1 MPLTPGLSVAAFG
14 LKVRVCLSSS
24 SEILKHQD
32 LDGKIKTACLGSL
45 LLQEHLDRLENQY
58 LAHQEVKTIKPEWG
72 QLGFGKINPL
82 FLCLGVEQD
91 VL

>member
-1 MPLTPGLSVAAFG
+1 MPLTPGPCVAAFG
-14 LKVRVCLSSS
+14 LKARVCLSSS

-58 LAHQEVKTIKPEWG
+58 LAHKEVKTTKQEWG
-72 QLGFGKINPL
+72 QLGVGKLNPL
-82 FLCLGVEQD
+82 FLCLGLGQHII
-91 VL
+91 